1 MLAVT
6 GGKGGVGKTTTALG
20 LAAALARG
28 PDERGGGE
36 ESPDV
41 LVVDADRDLPN
52 LARTAGVDGGRP
64 GAVDSPTSPLGSAPG
79 RAVPDAPGV
88 RLLTV
93 PSGRG
98 AVGRLLGALA
108 DRPERVVVDCP
119 AGAGRPA
126 ARPLRV
132 ADRSVVVSTLDPA
145 SLRDA
150 AKAEAMARALDAPPS
165 ATVLNRCDTSAR
177 PDRLLS
183 GPFVAVPAVEAPLSD
198 DRTRTRYEELSEIAT
213 IRNG

>member
-28 PDERGGGE
+28 PGARGGGE
-36 ESPDV
+36 EPPDV

-52 LARTAGVDGGRP
+52 LARTAGVDGRRVEQP
-64 GAVDSPTSPLGSAPG
+64 ASPLDPLPG
-79 RAVPDAPGV
+79 RAIPDAPGV

-98 AVGRLLGALA
+98 AVERLLGALA

-126 ARPLRV
+126 ARPLRT

-150 AKAEAMARALDAPPS
+150 AKAEAMARALDAPPT
-165 ATVLNRCDTSAR
+165 ATVLNLCDTSTR

-183 GPFVAVPAVEAPLSD
+183 GPFLAVPAVEEPLSD
-198 DRTRTRYEELSEIAT
+198 GRTRTRYEELSEIAT
-213 IRNG
+213 LRNG